1 MGRSHPQYC
10 KHDHMVDG
18 GDFYELDDIT
28 PCPKCAEEA
37 ADEVLGVPALN
48 ARVAELESKLDEIMK
63 VIRHC
68 AGESSFDSCN
78 YRHDSKP
85 YCTECCRHD
94 YEGHDPMCW
103 RRLAFEGPQ
112 K

>member
-1 MGRSHPQYC
+1 MS
-10 KHDHMVDG
+10 DW
-18 GDFYELDDIT
+18 T
-28 PCPKCAEEA
+28 AEELLEGECFCGDARTCKFCVA
-37 ADEVLGVPALN
+37 ADEIKAL
-48 ARVAELESKLDEIMK
+48 RSRLEEIMK

-78 YRHDSKP
+78 YRADSKP

-103 RRLAFEGPQ
+103 RRLAFEEP
-112 K
+112 KS